1 MAPRNGL
8 CVVNTPGSPIFHCY
22 RKGKRKPKPW
32 SPSSAISILPRCSA
46 HPLQRARR
54 TCVLSGLGEQ
64 MQICKTLTEWNYGDY
79 EGMTTAEIRQREP
92 TWSVWTHGCPNGEQV
107 DQMQRRSQQTIDTM
121 LAIPEPGDIALFA
134 HGHSLRALAGTW
146 LGLGATGGQL
156 LQLGTGTI
164 SVLGWERETRTLERW
179 NAPTNSRPDD

>member
-1 MAPRNGL
+1 
-8 CVVNTPGSPIFHCY
+8 
-22 RKGKRKPKPW
+22 
-32 SPSSAISILPRCSA
+32 
-46 HPLQRARR
+46 
-54 TCVLSGLGEQ
+54 

-134 HGHSLRALAGTW
+134 LCPWPQPQGPSRDLAGTRGNW
-146 LGLGATGGQL
+146 RPTAAVGDWNDQRFG
-156 LQLGTGTI
+156 LGTG
-164 SVLGWERETRTLERW
+164 
-179 NAPTNSRPDD
+179 NAHP

>member
-1 MAPRNGL
+1 MAEGPAGRQ
-8 CVVNTPGSPIFHCY
+8 VV
-22 RKGKRKPKPW
+22 
-32 SPSSAISILPRCSA
+32 
-46 HPLQRARR
+46 
-54 TCVLSGLGEQ
+54 
-64 MQICKTLTEWNYGDY
+64 
-79 EGMTTAEIRQREP
+79 EGPACRQVVEGPAGRQVVESEYDAE
-92 TWSVWTHGCPNGEQV
+92 
-107 DQMQRRSQQTIDTM
+107 MQRRSQQTIDTM
-121 LAIPEPGDIALFA
+121 LTIPEPGDIALFA